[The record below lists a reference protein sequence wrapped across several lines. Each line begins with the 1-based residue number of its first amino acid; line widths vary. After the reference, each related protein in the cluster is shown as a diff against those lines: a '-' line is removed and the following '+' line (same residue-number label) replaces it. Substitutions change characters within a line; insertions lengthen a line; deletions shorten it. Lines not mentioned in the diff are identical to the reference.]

1 MRVVV
6 VGAGLAGLS
15 AAESLARGGADV
27 VLLEATDRVG
37 GRVRTVTLGD
47 HVVETGAE
55 WVDSTHWRMHELM
68 TRYGVEREG
77 EGMVWSTIRRWL
89 FWDGIRYAGEHIAD
103 VDPGAIE
110 ELGRFDEMI
119 DATGD
124 AMPDPSRPSTHPE
137 AGRLDALSLADAIDE
152 AALGPVAQLF
162 ARRNSQGEFAAEPSD
177 VSLLFVAQQRAQAR
191 AELARLGVEFR
202 AHRVVGGLSRIVD
215 GLWRDVSRKIDART
229 GAPIVWIDQTVESVR
244 VGTADGSVVEADH
257 LVLAMP
263 LGPLRTVEFRTP
275 LPSDLHRAVNGL
287 GWGHITKTAVRFA
300 HREWLRGYGT
310 TDSVSQR
317 LYEPTIDQS
326 GEPGVLMSYC
336 GGDGGLDLASRAED
350 ERIATITADMR
361 RVHGITADAI
371 GAVSQAW
378 PNSEFAQGAYSV
390 YRPGEVLGYWD
401 VLRAPWGRVHL
412 AGEHVATCTGY
423 MEGAVESGR
432 TVAARI
438 LAD

>member
-68 TRYGVEREG
+68 ARYGVEREG

-89 FWDGIRYAGEHIAD
+89 FWDGVRYAGEHIAD
-103 VDPGAIE
+103 VDPGAID
-110 ELGRFDEMI
+110 ELGRFDEMV

-124 AMPDPSRPSTHPE
+124 AMTDPSRPSTHPD
-137 AGRLDALSLADAIDE
+137 AARLDSHSLADVMDE
-152 AALGPVAQLF
+152 LELGAVARLF
-162 ARRNSQGEFAAEPSD
+162 ARRNSQGEFAAEPHD
-177 VSLLFVAQQRAQAR
+177 VSLLFVAQQRAQER
-191 AELARLGVEFR
+191 FELERMGVEFR
-202 AHRVVGGLSRIVD
+202 AHRVAGGLSTIVE
-215 GLWRDVSRKIDART
+215 GLRRDVVESVDVRT
-229 GAPIVWIDQTVESVR
+229 GAPIVWIDQSVDSVR
-244 VGTADGSVVEADH
+244 VGTVDGSVVEAEH
-257 LVLAMP
+257 LVLAVP
-263 LGPLRTVEFRTP
+263 LGPLRTVDFRTP
-275 LPSDLHRAVNGL
+275 LPDDLHRAVHGL

-300 HREWLRGYGT
+300 RREWLRGYGT

-317 LYEPTIDQS
+317 LYEPTIDQA
-326 GEPGVLMSYC
+326 GETGVLMSYC
-336 GGDGGLDLASRAED
+336 GGDGGLELASRPEA

-371 GAVSQAW
+371 GALSQAW
-378 PNSEFAQGAYSV
+378 PEAPFARGAYSV
-390 YRPGEVLGYWD
+390 YRPGEMLQYWD

>member
-15 AAESLARGGADV
+15 AAESLARGGAGVV
-27 VLLEATDRVG
+27 VLEARERLG
-37 GRVRTVTLGD
+37 GRVRTVVLGEQI
-47 HVVETGAE
+47 VETGAE

-68 TRYGVEREG
+68 NRYGVEREG

-89 FWDGIRYAGEHIAD
+89 FWDGVRYDGQQIGD
-103 VDPGAIE
+103 IDPKAINQ
-110 ELGRFDEMI
+110 LDRYDEMV
-119 DATGD
+119 DAAGD
-124 AMPDPSRPSTHPE
+124 AMPDPSRPSTHPD
-137 AGRLDALSLADAIDE
+137 AARLDLLSLADAMEECD
-152 AALGPVAQLF
+152 LGAVARLF
-162 ARRNSQGEFAAEPSD
+162 ARRNSQGEFAAEPHD
-177 VSLLFVAQQRAQAR
+177 VSLLFVAQQRAQER

-215 GLWRDVSRKIDART
+215 GLWRDVSRTTSVRT
-229 GAPIVWIDQTVESVR
+229 GAPVVWIDQVDDSVR
-244 VGTADGSVVEADH
+244 VGTVDGSVVEGDH

-263 LGPLRTVEFRTP
+263 LGPLRTVDFRTP
-275 LPSDLHRAVNGL
+275 LPDDLHRAVNGL

-300 HREWLRGYGT
+300 RREWLRGYGT

-336 GGDGGLDLASRAED
+336 GGVGGLDMASLPEH
-350 ERIATITADMR
+350 ERIATITTDMR
-361 RVHGITADAI
+361 RVHGITADAVN
-371 GAVSQAW
+371 AVSQAW
-378 PNSEFAQGAYSV
+378 PNSTFARGAYSV
-390 YRPGEVLGYWD
+390 YRPGEVLDYWD
-401 VLRAPWGRVHL
+401 VLRAPWGKVHL

>member
-15 AAESLARGGADV
+15 AAESFARGGVDV
-27 VLLEATDRVG
+27 VLLEASARVG
-37 GRVRTVTLGD
+37 GRVRTVALGEQI
-47 HVVETGAE
+47 VETGAE
-55 WVDSTHWRMHELM
+55 WVDSLHWRMHELM
-68 TRYGVEREG
+68 ERYGVEREG

-89 FWDGIRYAGEHIAD
+89 YWDGVRYDGQQIGDIDPRAVVELDRYDEMVDAAGE
-103 VDPGAIE
+103 
-110 ELGRFDEMI
+110 
-119 DATGD
+119 
-124 AMPDPSRPSTHPE
+124 AMSDPSRPSTHPE
-137 AGRLDALSLADAIDE
+137 AGRLDALSLADAMDE
-152 AALGPVAQLF
+152 SDLGAVARLF
-162 ARRNSQGEFAAEPSD
+162 AQRNSQGEFAAEPHD
-177 VSLLFVAQQRAQAR
+177 VSLLFVAQQRAQER
-191 AELARLGVEFR
+191 AELERLGVEFR

-229 GAPIVWIDQTVESVR
+229 GAPIVWIDQSADSVR

-257 LVLAMP
+257 LVLAVP
-263 LGPLRTVEFRTP
+263 LGPLRTVDFRTP
-275 LPSDLHRAVNGL
+275 LPDDLHRAVHGL
-287 GWGHITKTAVRFA
+287 GWGQITKTAVRFA

-336 GGDGGLDLASRAED
+336 GGDGGLELASLAEN
-350 ERIATITADMR
+350 ERVTMITADMR

-378 PNSEFAQGAYSV
+378 PNSEFARGAYSV
-390 YRPGEVLGYWD
+390 YRPGEVLRYWD

-432 TVAARI
+432 AVAARI

>member
-27 VLLEATDRVG
+27 VVLEATERVG
-37 GRVRTVTLGD
+37 GRVRTVALGD

-68 TRYGVEREG
+68 SRYGVDCEG

-89 FWDGIRYAGEHIAD
+89 FWNGVRYAGERIRD
-103 VDPGAIE
+103 IDSKAID
-110 ELGRFDEMI
+110 ELDRYDEFV

-124 AMPDPSRPSTHPE
+124 AMPDASRPSTHPD
-137 AGRLDALSLADAIDE
+137 AARLDSLSLADAMKEID
-152 AALGPVAQLF
+152 LGAVARLF
-162 ARRNSQGEFAAEPSD
+162 ARRDSQGEFAAEPHD
-177 VSLLFVAQQRAQAR
+177 VSLLFVAQQRAQER
-191 AELARLGVEFR
+191 VELARLGVEYR
-202 AHRVVGGLSRIVD
+202 AHRVVGGLSRLVE
-215 GLWRDVSRKIDART
+215 GLWRDVSRAVDVRLSS
-229 GAPIVWIDQTVESVR
+229 PIVWVDQSADSVR
-244 VGTADGSVVEADH
+244 VGVADGSQFEADH
-257 LVLAMP
+257 LVLALP
-263 LGPLRTVEFRTP
+263 LGPLRTVELRTP
-275 LPSDLHRAVNGL
+275 MADDLHRAVQGL

-300 HREWLRGYGT
+300 RREWLRGYGT

-326 GEPGVLMSYC
+326 GESGVLMSYC
-336 GGDGGLDLASRAED
+336 GGDGGLELASQPEHV
-350 ERIATITADMR
+350 RIATITADMR
-361 RVHGITADAI
+361 RIHGITADAI

-378 PNSEFAQGAYSV
+378 PTSPFARGAYSV
-390 YRPGEVLGYWD
+390 YRPGEVLRYWD

-423 MEGAVESGR
+423 MEGAVESGHA
-432 TVAARI
+432 VAARI

>member
-6 VGAGLAGLS
+6 AGAGLAGLS
-15 AAESLARGGADV
+15 VAESLARGGADV
-27 VLLEATDRVG
+27 LMLEATERVG
-37 GRVRTVTLGD
+37 GRVRTVALGD
-47 HVVETGAE
+47 HIVETGAE
-55 WVDSTHWRMHELM
+55 WVDSTHWRMRELM
-68 TRYGVEREG
+68 ARYGLETEG

-89 FWDGIRYAGEHIAD
+89 FWDGVRYAGGRISD
-103 VDPGAIE
+103 IDTNAIG
-110 ELGRFDEMI
+110 ELERFDEMV

-124 AMPDPSRPSTHPE
+124 ALLDPSRPSTHPD
-137 AGRLDALSLADAIDE
+137 AARLDSQSLADAMDE
-152 AALGPVAQLF
+152 VGLGAVARLF
-162 ARRNSQGEFAAEPSD
+162 ARRNSQGEFAAEPRD
-177 VSLLFVAQQRAQAR
+177 VSLLFVAQQRAQER
-191 AELARLGVEFR
+191 IELERLGIEFR

-215 GLWRDVSRKIDART
+215 GLWSDVGRRVDARM
-229 GAPIVWIDQTVESVR
+229 GAPIIWIDQSADSVR
-244 VGTADGSVVEADH
+244 VGTADGSTIEADH
-257 LVLAMP
+257 LVLATP

-275 LPSDLHRAVNGL
+275 MPDDLDRAVLGL

-300 HREWLRGYGT
+300 RREWLRGYGT

-326 GEPGVLMSYC
+326 GEAGVLMAYC
-336 GGDGGLDLASRAED
+336 GGEGGLELASRDEQ
-350 ERIATITADMR
+350 ERIAMITADMR

-378 PNSEFAQGAYSV
+378 PNSAFARGAYSV
-390 YRPGEVLGYWD
+390 YRPGEVLRYWD

-438 LAD
+438 LSD

>member
-1 MRVVV
+1 MRVAV

-15 AAESLARGGADV
+15 AAESLASAGVDV
-27 VLLEATDRVG
+27 VVLEASDRVG
-37 GRVRTVTLGD
+37 GRVRTVRLGD
-47 HVVETGAE
+47 QIVETGAE

-68 TRYGVEREG
+68 DRHGVELEG
-77 EGMVWSTIRRWL
+77 EGMVWSTIRRWM
-89 FWDGIRYAGEHIAD
+89 FWEGRLYPSERIGD
-103 VDPGAIE
+103 VDPEAID
-110 ELGRFDEMI
+110 ELDRYDGMV

-124 AMPDPSRPSTHPE
+124 ALLDVARPSTHPDAE
-137 AGRLDALSLADAIDE
+137 RLDALSLADAMDG
-152 AALGPVAQLF
+152 AGLGPVARLF
-162 ARRNSQGEFAAEPSD
+162 ARRNSQGEFAAEPED
-177 VSLLFVAQQRAQAR
+177 VSLLFVAQQRAQER
-191 AELARLGVEFR
+191 IELERLGVEFR

-300 HREWLRGYGT
+300 RREWLRGYGT
-310 TDSVSQR
+310 TDSISQR
-317 LYEPTIDQS
+317 LYEPTIDQQ
-326 GEPGVLMSYC
+326 GEAGVLMSYC
-336 GGDGGLDLASRAED
+336 GGDGGTRLAAMPEA

-361 RVHGITADAI
+361 RVHGISSDVLGVA
-371 GAVSQAW
+371 SRPW
-378 PNSEFAQGAYSV
+378 PNVPWARGAYSV
-390 YRPGEVLGYWD
+390 YRPGEVLKYWD

>member
-15 AAESLARGGADV
+15 AAESLERGGADV

-55 WVDSTHWRMHELM
+55 WVDSLHWRMHELM
-68 TRYGVEREG
+68 ARYGVESEG
-77 EGMVWSTIRRWL
+77 DGMIWSTIRHWL
-89 FWDGIRYAGEHIAD
+89 HWEGVRYAGDRISDIDPNAIDELQHFDD
-103 VDPGAIE
+103 VVDSA
-110 ELGRFDEMI
+110 
-119 DATGD
+119 GD
-124 AMPDPSRPSTHPE
+124 AMPDPSRPSSHPD
-137 AGRLDALSLADAIDE
+137 AVRLDSRSLADVMDDLE
-152 AALGPVAQLF
+152 LGAVARLF
-162 ARRNSQGEFAAEPSD
+162 ARRNSQGEFAAEPHE
-177 VSLLFVAQQRAQAR
+177 VSLLFVAQQRAQER
-191 AELARLGVEFR
+191 VELERLGVEFR
-202 AHRVVGGLSRIVD
+202 AHRVVGGLSRIVE
-215 GLWRDVSRKIDART
+215 GLWRDVSRKIDARPNS
-229 GAPIVWIDQTVESVR
+229 PIVWIDQEATSVR
-244 VGTADGSVVEADH
+244 VGVADGSILEAEQI
-257 LVLAMP
+257 VLAVP
-263 LGPLRTVEFRTP
+263 LGPLRSIAFRSAMP
-275 LPSDLHRAVNGL
+275 DDLHRAVHGL
-287 GWGHITKTAVRFA
+287 GWGQITKTAVRFA
-300 HREWLRGYGT
+300 RREWLRGYGT

-336 GGDGGLDLASRAED
+336 GGDGGLELASRADD

-371 GAVSQAW
+371 GALSQAW
-378 PNSEFAQGAYSV
+378 PEEPFVRGAYSV
-390 YRPGEVLGYWD
+390 YRPGEVLRYWD

-432 TVAARI
+432 AVAARI
-438 LAD
+438 LAE

>member
-177 VSLLFVAQQRAQAR
+177 VSLLFVAQQRAQER
-191 AELARLGVEFR
+191 AELERLGVEFR

-215 GLWRDVSRKIDART
+215 GLWRDVSRKIDTRT
-229 GAPIVWIDQTVESVR
+229 GAPIVWIDQSVDSVR

-287 GWGHITKTAVRFA
+287 RWGHITKTAVRFA

-390 YRPGEVLGYWD
+390 YRPGEVLRYWD